1 MLLLAGHIYF
11 FVQEKLITSSACYF
25 TLLQATL
32 QIDKYVIEIRFARL
46 HDEIKKHDPYVDS
59 MKCVE

>member
-1 MLLLAGHIYF
+1 MYVF

-32 QIDKYVIEIRFARL
+32 QIDKYVIEIRIKWIVVLRIVA
-46 HDEIKKHDPYVDS
+46 HDEKMPILEHKIMDG
-59 MKCVE
+59 